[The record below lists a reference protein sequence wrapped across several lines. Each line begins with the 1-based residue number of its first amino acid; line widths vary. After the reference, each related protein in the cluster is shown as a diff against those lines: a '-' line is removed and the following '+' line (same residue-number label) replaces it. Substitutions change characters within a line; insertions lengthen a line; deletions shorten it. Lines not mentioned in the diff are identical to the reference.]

1 VGVSASTHAV
11 GERGGLRRATDAAL
25 APLGRVVRAGHL
37 GLALHPDHRVDGH
50 PGPLGY
56 VPLRMSGP
64 KQNLDLVAF
73 EQRQHLR
80 RMHRFAS
87 HFR

>member
-1 VGVSASTHAV
+1 
-11 GERGGLRRATDAAL
+11 
-25 APLGRVVRAGHL
+25 
-37 GLALHPDHRVDGH
+37 
-50 PGPLGY
+50 
-56 VPLRMSGP
+56 MSGP